1 MASSPLSFEHLI
13 DFVSHRMRMS
23 HTYQPLMIKTLVE
36 RGGWAS
42 TRDIAARFL
51 SQDESQLDY
60 YAEITKRMP
69 GRVLASHGVVERD
82 GNGFRLLADVG
93 SFTAEQRS
101 VIARLCDAAVAGY
114 TARRG
119 DRIYNHRRAA
129 LGDISG
135 TDRYE
140 ALRRAGFRCEL
151 CGVRADERA
160 LEVDHIVPRRHG
172 GSDDRSNLQG
182 ALLQVQCK

>member
-1 MASSPLSFEHLI
+1 MASSGLSFEHLI

-23 HTYQPLMIKTLVE
+23 HIYQPLMIKTLVE

-101 VIARLCDAAVAGY
+101 VIARLCDAAVAG
-114 TARRG
+114 
-119 DRIYNHRRAA
+119 
-129 LGDISG
+129 
-135 TDRYE
+135 
-140 ALRRAGFRCEL
+140 
-151 CGVRADERA
+151 
-160 LEVDHIVPRRHG
+160 
-172 GSDDRSNLQG
+172 
-182 ALLQVQCK
+182 